1 MVKARYQEL
10 NSELEDILVKLQS
23 DSLDID
29 EAVKLHERG
38 TIIVKELEAY
48 LKNAEN
54 KVAKIKASFE

>member
-10 NSELEDILVKLQS
+10 NSELENILVKLQS

>member
-1 MVKARYQEL
+1 M
-10 NSELEDILVKLQS
+10 EDILVKLQS